1 MLVSAPAGF
10 GKTTL
15 LAEWL
20 AVGAARPTKE
30 SSAAWLSLDQ
40 GDNEPVTF
48 WSYVVAAL
56 RSAVPGV
63 GETATALLD
72 APAPPMTTVL
82 TSLVNE
88 LAAADPLVLV
98 LDDYHLIETVEIHE
112 AMGFLLDHLPAQ
124 VHLVIASRADPPL
137 PLARLRARGELLEV
151 RAADLRFTDGEA
163 AAYFDGMGLH
173 LDAGDVAALEGRT
186 EGWIAA
192 LQLAALSLRGRD
204 DVATFIEG
212 FAGDDRY
219 VVDYLV
225 EEVVQRQ
232 PEDVRRFLLE
242 TSILDRLSGP
252 LCDAVTDQPGGRA
265 RLEALDR
272 ANLFLVALDDRR
284 QWYRYHHLFADVLR
298 ARLLDEHP
306 ERVPD
311 LHRRASAW
319 HERAGD
325 TTVAIEHA
333 LAAGDSDRAAG
344 LVESVIP
351 ELTKHA
357 REAMHKA
364 VESTKREL
372 AGIRSGKAN
381 TALLDLV
388 RVEAYGT
395 PVPLN
400 QVGLVSAPEPRLL
413 TVQPFDKSLAPAIEK
428 AIRDSDLGLNPAT
441 QGNLV
446 RVPLPP
452 LSQERRKELVKVVH
466 KLAEEGRIAVRHAR
480 TETIGK
486 LKKLE
491 HTSEDDEKRAEKD
504 VQKLHDEHVKQ
515 IDQMV
520 HAKEAEIME
529 V

>member
-1 MLVSAPAGF
+1 
-10 GKTTL
+10 
-15 LAEWL
+15 
-20 AVGAARPTKE
+20 
-30 SSAAWLSLDQ
+30 
-40 GDNEPVTF
+40 
-48 WSYVVAAL
+48 
-56 RSAVPGV
+56 
-63 GETATALLD
+63 
-72 APAPPMTTVL
+72 MTT
-82 TSLVNE
+82 
-88 LAAADPLVLV
+88 
-98 LDDYHLIETVEIHE
+98 
-112 AMGFLLDHLPAQ
+112 
-124 VHLVIASRADPPL
+124 
-137 PLARLRARGELLEV
+137 
-151 RAADLRFTDGEA
+151 
-163 AAYFDGMGLH
+163 
-173 LDAGDVAALEGRT
+173 
-186 EGWIAA
+186 
-192 LQLAALSLRGRD
+192 
-204 DVATFIEG
+204 
-212 FAGDDRY
+212 
-219 VVDYLV
+219 
-225 EEVVQRQ
+225 
-232 PEDVRRFLLE
+232 
-242 TSILDRLSGP
+242 
-252 LCDAVTDQPGGRA
+252 
-265 RLEALDR
+265 
-272 ANLFLVALDDRR
+272 
-284 QWYRYHHLFADVLR
+284 
-298 ARLLDEHP
+298 
-306 ERVPD
+306 
-311 LHRRASAW
+311 
-319 HERAGD
+319 
-325 TTVAIEHA
+325 
-333 LAAGDSDRAAG
+333 
-344 LVESVIP
+344 IP

-395 PVPLN
+395 PVPLS
-400 QVGLVSAPEPRLL
+400 QVVLVSAPEPRLL

-515 IDQMV
+515 IDQLV